1 MNSSWWLNLAPASL
15 HREYTVCWW
24 DEKTIPQSINTHGL
38 RVTGSKWKWKQSVSL
53 LKAGQHHCHTAVCSP
68 YTNTSL
74 PCTSSHWWVLCPRWA
89 AGRMCDTLYHTCH
102 TPASCCLPLGS
113 YRPEKGYCT
122 LEQRM
127 ISDTGLGAFANKIF
141 WPIILLTVCLQLVAS

>member
-1 MNSSWWLNLAPASL
+1 MRWKTNALFNP
-15 HREYTVCWW
+15 TVH
-24 DEKTIPQSINTHGL
+24 KHP
-38 RVTGSKWKWKQSVSL
+38 RVNRNESTVSQLFSKQ
-53 LKAGQHHCHTAVCSP
+53 AICSP

-102 TPASCCLPLGS
+102 TPASCYPPLGS
-113 YRPEKGYCT
+113 YRPEKGYCK

-127 ISDTGLGAFANKIF
+127 ISDTGLGAFANKTF
-141 WPIILLTVCLQLVAS
+141 WPNIMFILYGQLGKFQWQEICLSWVKVLLAHQKRIHV